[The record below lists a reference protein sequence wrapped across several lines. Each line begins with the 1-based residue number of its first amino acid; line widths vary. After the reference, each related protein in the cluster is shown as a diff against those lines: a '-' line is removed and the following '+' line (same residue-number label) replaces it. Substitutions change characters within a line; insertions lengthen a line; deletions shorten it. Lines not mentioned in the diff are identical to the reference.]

1 MAVDHNNPQSRTEE
15 ILIATIDG
23 NEYNKLPQSRLE
35 ELLLELKEVI
45 EGGQGTLDYE
55 SLENKPQINSVT
67 LSGDMSA
74 SDLGLETSPL
84 TTEQVNQ
91 LLEVLS

>member
-1 MAVDHNNPQSRTEE
+1 MAVDMIPQSRDEE
-15 ILIATIDG
+15 ILIATING
-23 NEYNKLPQSRLE
+23 NEYTAIPQSRME
-35 ELLLELKEVI
+35 YLLLAIKSVI
-45 EGGQGTLDYE
+45 EEGQGTLDYE

-67 LSGDMSA
+67 LIGDMSA

-91 LLEVLS
+91 LLDVLS

>member
-1 MAVDHNNPQSRTEE
+1 MAVDIIPQSRDEE
-15 ILIATIDG
+15 ILIATING
-23 NEYNKLPQSRLE
+23 NEYTAIPQSRME
-35 ELLLELKEVI
+35 YLLLELKSVI

-67 LSGDMSA
+67 LIGDMST

-91 LLEVLS
+91 LLDVLS

>member
-1 MAVDHNNPQSRTEE
+1 MAVDMIPQSRDEE
-15 ILIATIDG
+15 ILIATING
-23 NEYNKLPQSRLE
+23 NEYTAIPQSRME
-35 ELLLELKEVI
+35 YLLLALKSVI
-45 EGGQGTLDYE
+45 EEGQGTLDYE

-91 LLEVLS
+91 LLDVLS

>member
-1 MAVDHNNPQSRTEE
+1 MAVDMIPQSRDEE
-15 ILIATIDG
+15 ILIATING
-23 NEYNKLPQSRLE
+23 NEYTAIPQSRME
-35 ELLLELKEVI
+35 YLLLELKSVI

-67 LSGDMSA
+67 LIGDMST

-91 LLEVLS
+91 LLDVLS